1 MLSQVLWKEFGY
13 KVGLT
18 TSPHLI
24 KLNERI
30 QINGVM
36 ISDEALNSYLGQIY
50 QITQD
55 EQISLSFFEHMILVA
70 FLYFRD
76 QQVDYAVVEV
86 GLGGKYDATNVFTHP
101 LATII
106 TTISDDHRRLL

>member
-24 KLNERI
+24 KLNERV
-30 QINGVM
+30 QVNGVM
-36 ISDEALNSYLGQIY
+36 ISDADLNKYLAQIY
-50 QITQD
+50 TITND
-55 EQISLSFFEHMILVA
+55 EQLSLSFFEHMILVA

-76 QQVDYAVVEV
+76 QHVEYAVIEV
-86 GLGGKYDATNVFTHP
+86 GL
-101 LATII
+101 
-106 TTISDDHRRLL
+106 